1 MDNEIINKIR
11 NNEKISPSELN
22 QLENILYND
31 LNSNKNEFNLNY
43 NNESLILLVRKTVGL
58 SKEAIDALFSKY
70 INENELSIEQTRFVS
85 LIKNY
90 IVKNGVID
98 KRILN
103 EDPFTSYG
111 NIMEIFNGNMNII
124 QIIVAIINLINEN
137 G

>member
-1 MDNEIINKIR
+1 
-11 NNEKISPSELN
+11 
-22 QLENILYND
+22 
-31 LNSNKNEFNLNY
+31 LNSNENEFNLNY

-58 SKEAIDALFSKY
+58 SKEAIDILFAKY
-70 INENELSIEQTRFVS
+70 INENELSVEQTRFVN

-111 NIMEIFNGNMNII
+111 SITDIFNGNMNII
-124 QIIVAIINLINEN
+124 QIIVMIINMINEN
-137 G
+137 GCYKQA